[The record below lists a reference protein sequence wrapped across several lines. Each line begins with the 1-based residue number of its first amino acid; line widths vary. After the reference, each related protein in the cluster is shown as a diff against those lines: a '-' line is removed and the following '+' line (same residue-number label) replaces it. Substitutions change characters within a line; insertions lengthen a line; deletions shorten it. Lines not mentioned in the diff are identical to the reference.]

1 MWDPP
6 LYGLLNKQ
14 LYLNTLT
21 KQPLNYFLGSN
32 GILVILEDFGGH
44 FGHFEHLGA
53 F

>member
-1 MWDPP
+1 MGPTTLWIA
-6 LYGLLNKQ
+6 KQ
-14 LYLNTLT
+14 TTIFKYSNQTT
-21 KQPLNYFLGSN
+21 LNYFLGSK